1 MMLADNLKTL
11 LGSTFVVYTKTHG
24 FHWNIEGPDF
34 PQYHKF
40 LKKMYENIYETI
52 DTIAEYIRTLD
63 SYSPG
68 SLSRMI
74 ELSIIEEQYKIPRA
88 ELMLEELLE
97 NSETMTR
104 LVVEI
109 FDIATKQNAQG
120 IANYMAE
127 LQDLYTKNAWM
138 LRATLKKARA

>member
-1 MMLADNLKTL
+1 MLADNLKTL

-68 SLSRMI
+68 SLSRML